1 MSRPYP
7 ILWVVPLVLT
17 WTLAI
22 LTDYCT
28 YQEQSFP
35 RNHHRRQ
42 VSMRGVESCVIESN
56 VIG

>member
-1 MSRPYP
+1 
-7 ILWVVPLVLT
+7 LT
-17 WTLAI
+17 YSLLLSWTLAI